1 MITIKLTGGLG
12 NQMFQYAT
20 ALSLAIKKDTNV
32 TLDISEFK
40 VYNLRNYELD
50 KFNISSNVTNNS
62 SIIAR
67 IVKKLKARILFK
79 RRYFFEQSLE
89 YTDNLE
95 SVGKN
100 AYLDG
105 YFQSELYFL
114 DIKEKLIEEFQLK
127 NDLSSYAVQIESE
140 ITHSNQTTISLHV
153 RRGDYITNSHTNSVH
168 GVCSLSY
175 YHSAIKRL
183 ESTFDDVHYYIF
195 SDDIAWV
202 KENLPLVNATYIEGD
217 NSRSPHEDIYLM
229 SCCQHNII
237 ANSSFSWWGGW
248 LNTNLDKVVIAPDN
262 WFKKNIPN
270 NIIPNDWIKL

>member
-20 ALSLAIKKDTNV
+20 ALSLAIKKGTNV

-40 VYNLRNYELD
+40 IYNLRNYELD
-50 KFNISSNVTNNS
+50 KYNISSNTTSKS

-67 IVKKLKARILFK
+67 IVKKIKAKSFFK
-79 RRYFFEQSLE
+79 KRYLFEQSLE
-89 YTDNLE
+89 YIDNVE
-95 SVGKN
+95 SVGEN
-100 AYLDG
+100 VYLDG

-127 NDLSSYAVQIESE
+127 NDLSSYAAQIESE
-140 ITHSNQTTISLHV
+140 ITHSNYTTVSLHV
-153 RRGDYITNSHTNSVH
+153 RRGDYVTNSYTNSVH

-183 ESTFDDVHYYIF
+183 ESTFDDIHYYIF

-202 KENLPLVNATYIEGD
+202 KENLPLANATYIEGD
-217 NSRSPHEDIYLM
+217 NSRVPHEDIYLM

-248 LNTNLDKVVIAPDN
+248 LNTNLDKVVIAPNN
-262 WFKKNIPN
+262 WFKKNIRN
-270 NIIPNDWIKL
+270 NIIPSDWVKL